1 MANSLSGPKS
11 TKVNVT
17 LAEEVYEV
25 LADLALKQGRTA
37 ANLAS
42 FILEYYLTF
51 VAPGVYPLGDRFL
64 LSDSSID
71 VSSRLKLILKK
82 AVSGKNLTD
91 CDLALLA
98 EKFDL
103 DQRQLILMRD
113 SQEVEE
119 EEYVK

>member
-25 LADLALKQGRTA
+25 LANLALKQGRTA

-51 VAPGVYPLGDRFL
+51 VAPGVYPLGDRL
-64 LSDSSID
+64 DDSSSGI
-71 VSSRLKLILKK
+71 SSRLKLILKK
-82 AVSGKNLTD
+82 AVSGQGLTD

-113 SQEVEE
+113 SQEVKE